1 MDDLST
7 IISTYLLILFM
18 IMPHNME
25 IFKMS
30 SKIVNMNGFVEL
42 HSSVNEVLYI
52 GPPDSSSK
60 VADMNCSRILKKF
73 DFHFF

>member
-1 MDDLST
+1 MDDLLT

-30 SKIVNMNGFVEL
+30 SKIVNMNGFV
-42 HSSVNEVLYI
+42 
-52 GPPDSSSK
+52 
-60 VADMNCSRILKKF
+60 
-73 DFHFF
+73 